1 MNSPAGF
8 GVVELNLRTEDF
20 FALAEK
26 LSKWK
31 LDPGIRL
38 MNTGKI
44 LGFIQGLRLSAEL
57 AYIIRKIV
65 SPYPLHVSWGHLVD
79 ENGMSCSPECD
90 IIIHKPGFIQEWN
103 GSTKPIMNFKFIQ
116 CTSALAVISCKSFIH
131 SVDKAYCQNFAK
143 YNLKNMF
150 LFAECCKPRAVARL
164 KAQASAAGY
173 KGFFYLYTFETKQSI
188 INRDSQIYEQF
199 IEGVIDAAKK
209 GS

>member
-20 FALAEK
+20 YGLAEK

-31 LDPGIRL
+31 LDPRIRL
-38 MNTGKI
+38 MKNGKI

-65 SPYPLHVSWGHLVD
+65 SPYPLDVSWGHLVD

-103 GSTKPIMNFKFIQ
+103 GSSEPIMNFKFIQ
-116 CTSALAVISCKSFIH
+116 CTNALAVISCKSFIH
-131 SVDKAYCQNFAK
+131 SVDKTYCQNFTK

-164 KAQASAAGY
+164 TAQAGAAGY
-173 KGFFYLYTFETKQSI
+173 RGFFYLYTFETKQSI
-188 INRDSQIYEQF
+188 INRDSRIYQQF
-199 IEGVIDAAKK
+199 IEAVIDAAKK